1 MLGTLAGSQ
10 PAPPKLASVRC
21 IQYQSRHYS
30 CHVTRK
36 SLVYT
41 HTCDQG
47 CPQANRG
54 DHFNP
59 TSASTNPRQN
69 PHSRVLR
76 FPRTSP
82 AGSFFGGFRTPA
94 PAQAAPSPWAGIR
107 NPAQSRH
114 FGPVRRMSACP
125 LTAVREQT
133 FRDRSFGPKHKVAA
147 IGIGGSLAAPPLPH
161 HRAYGSVHGG
171 SRSCAN
177 TLGTRVGWAFG
188 FMHRRERFDVF
199 PSRLPGFTR
208 RRR

>member
-10 PAPPKLASVRC
+10 PAPPKLASVRG

-30 CHVTRK
+30 CRVTRK

-41 HTCDQG
+41 DTCDQG

-59 TSASTNPRQN
+59 TSASPNPRQN
-69 PHSRVLR
+69 PHSCALR

-107 NPAQSRH
+107 NPAH
-114 FGPVRRMSACP
+114 INFVRFSQTTVTQP
-125 LTAVREQT
+125 AVSE
-133 FRDRSFGPKHKVAA
+133 
-147 IGIGGSLAAPPLPH
+147 
-161 HRAYGSVHGG
+161 
-171 SRSCAN
+171 
-177 TLGTRVGWAFG
+177 
-188 FMHRRERFDVF
+188 
-199 PSRLPGFTR
+199 FTSTI
-208 RRR
+208 

>member
-1 MLGTLAGSQ
+1 M
-10 PAPPKLASVRC
+10 RC

-94 PAQAAPSPWAGIR
+94 PAQAAPSRSAGVR
-107 NPAQSRH
+107 NPAHKLTFHAGSQPTAPSSRTLVEQRLCLLQVQRVKALGEPALH
-114 FGPVRRMSACP
+114 WSEKLASLGALALLAPQARHQDRCTQFPAFRALRPRDVDCRAQACLCRGDVRAGLP
-125 LTAVREQT
+125 LE
-133 FRDRSFGPKHKVAA
+133 
-147 IGIGGSLAAPPLPH
+147 
-161 HRAYGSVHGG
+161 
-171 SRSCAN
+171 
-177 TLGTRVGWAFG
+177 
-188 FMHRRERFDVF
+188 
-199 PSRLPGFTR
+199 
-208 RRR
+208 

>member
-94 PAQAAPSPWAGIR
+94 PAQAAPSPWAGIQK
-107 NPAQSRH
+107 PAQKRTSRGAYPESA
-114 FGPVRRMSACP
+114 FVAKRRPICSAHRPQTARAICSGLIGVELNSILRWDNASQTPFAITTGGAIALPSPTP
-125 LTAVREQT
+125 LTPNG
-133 FRDRSFGPKHKVAA
+133 FRGDGKCICFSSMCGT
-147 IGIGGSLAAPPLPH
+147 SLAP
-161 HRAYGSVHGG
+161 
-171 SRSCAN
+171 
-177 TLGTRVGWAFG
+177 GTR
-188 FMHRRERFDVF
+188 
-199 PSRLPGFTR
+199 
-208 RRR
+208 